1 MKITEVALTN
11 IKSYADRTT
20 VPLHGGVTAILGE
33 NGSGKST
40 IQEAIGFALFDSLP
54 FNNKELIREGANSG
68 VVEVTFTK
76 QDRDKQQVFRVKRGV
91 GRSTYAVHRY
101 DEIADEWI
109 DLDIDSKTDL
119 IERLTSQFNMED
131 KDELSR
137 LWESCIG
144 VPQTKFLSDFAQTP
158 AKRETT
164 FDPLLGVEAYEES
177 WKNALKDV
185 PDTIK
190 TDQNTLRDEIQ
201 TLTGEV
207 QSLPNERKRAEHLQ
221 AEITSLKDAIDSLSD
236 EITKLEAERDE
247 LASQQGQIE
256 ELETQINSKQQEIDA
271 KEAALETAEAELESA
286 EEAVSV
292 CEQAE
297 KGYLAHESARE
308 KRDTL
313 QEEEAKLNDLKD
325 QKSEKEQEIARAEAA
340 VEQCQKD
347 VERLEQA
354 EKTLSETASE
364 KERYDELETEIS
376 ELKRHAESIET
387 LEQEI
392 SRLSTEIKE
401 IRTNIEQRESTIE
414 SIQSKTEEIRPTS
427 EISEELSSAKAEK
440 KALESEEEKL
450 KTQLGR
456 LRDADADAPCPT
468 CDRPLDETHRSE
480 TIATK
485 ESRLE
490 EISERYVELEASIE
504 ALESEHTEAQEIEQ
518 EAASLPNHNEML
530 ESLQDSLSE
539 TANKKDEVESELR
552 EAKENAAEL
561 PERVSEKESLQEA
574 YDNHITAKARI
585 NESSGAHDD
594 LEDAKSRLEKH
605 IEERSSIEEQ
615 ISEYD
620 HVGPELKTVKKT
632 LSETQEDY
640 NKYIQHEK
648 QAAELD
654 DRKAA
659 VASLQSSIESL
670 TDAKSSLQTDL
681 ETEQESFDEETLEN
695 LTAEVSKKER
705 EKAAKEGSKHTTQD
719 TLTEAK
725 ETIAELESKLDT
737 RSEKLTEYKELE
749 ADLQFA
755 NWVRDNVRAA
765 GPKMREVITDRIGQ
779 RANQLFRSIR
789 GRSSETLEWRSDYEI
804 IVHDARIQKSFSTL
818 SGGEKMAA
826 ALSVRLAILEQLSTI
841 GIAFLDEPTAN
852 LDAEKRA
859 NLVEQLNRLDT
870 FTQLTVIS
878 HDETFDSMTDY
889 TVTVEKDKQTTEVVS
904 Q

>member
-1 MKITEVALTN
+1 MKITEVTLTN
-11 IKSYADRTT
+11 VKSYSDRTT
-20 VPLHGGVTAILGE
+20 VPLRGGVTAILGE

-54 FNNKELIREGANSG
+54 FNNKELIREGAKSG
-68 VVEVTFTK
+68 LVEVTFTK
-76 QDRDKQQVFRVKRGV
+76 QSRDKQQIFRVKRGV
-91 GRSTYAVHRY
+91 GRSTYDVYRY
-101 DEIADEWI
+101 DEAADEWI
-109 DLDIDSKTDL
+109 DLDIGSKSDL
-119 IERLTSQFNMED
+119 IDWLTSQFSVAD
-131 KDELSR
+131 GDELSR

-144 VPQTKFLSDFAQTP
+144 VPQTSFLSDFGSSFRIR
-158 AKRETT
+158 KET
-164 FDPLLGVEAYEES
+164 FDPLLGVDAYEES
-177 WKNALKDV
+177 WENALKDA

-190 TDQNTLRDEIQ
+190 ADKNNLRDEIQ

-207 QSLPNERKRAEHLQ
+207 QSLPDERRRAEDLQ
-221 AEITSLKDAIDSLSD
+221 AKITSLKDAIDSLSD
-236 EITKLEAERDE
+236 EITKLEAKRDE
-247 LASQQGQIE
+247 LESQQGRIE

-313 QEEEAKLNDLKD
+313 QDKEAELNDLKD
-325 QKSEKEQEIARAEAA
+325 QKSQKDQEVARAEAA

-347 VERLEQA
+347 VVRLEQA

-364 KERYDELETEIS
+364 KERYDELETQIS
-376 ELKRHAESIET
+376 ALKQRAELTET
-387 LEQEI
+387 LEQEV
-392 SRLSTEIKE
+392 SELSEKIKE
-401 IRTNIEQRESTIE
+401 TKTNIEQRESTIE
-414 SIQSKTEEIRPTS
+414 SIQRKEEAIRPTS
-427 EISEELSSAKAEK
+427 EIREELSSAKANK
-440 KALESEEEKL
+440 KALESEEKKL
-450 KTQLGR
+450 KTQIDR

-518 EAASLPNHNEML
+518 EVASLPNHNEML
-530 ESLQDSLSE
+530 ESLQDNLSE
-539 TANKKDEVESELR
+539 TTNKKEEAESELQ
-552 EAKENAAEL
+552 EAKEKAAEL
-561 PERVSEKESLQEA
+561 PERVSEKESLQDV
-574 YDNHITAKARI
+574 YDNHITAKARV
-585 NESSGAHDD
+585 NEFSGAHAD
-594 LEDAKSRLEKH
+594 LEDAKSRLEEH
-605 IEERSSIEEQ
+605 VEAQSSIEEQ

-620 HVGPELKTVKKT
+620 HVEPELKAVKET

-640 NKYIQHEK
+640 NKYIQHKK

-659 VASLQSSIESL
+659 VESLQSTIESV
-670 TDAKSSLQTDL
+670 TDAKSGLQTDL
-681 ETEQESFDEETLEN
+681 ETEQESFDKETLEN
-695 LTAEVSKKER
+695 LTAEVAEKER
-705 EKAAKEGSKHTTQD
+705 AKAAKEGSKRTTQD
-719 TLTEAK
+719 TLTEVK
-725 ETIAELESKLDT
+725 ETTAELESKLDS

-755 NWVRDNVRAA
+755 NWVRENVRAA

-779 RANQLFRSIR
+779 RANQIFRSIR

-804 IVHDARIQKSFSTL
+804 IVHDARLQKSFTTL

-826 ALSVRLAILEQLSTI
+826 ALSVRLATLEQLSTI

-859 NLVEQLNRLDT
+859 NLVEQLNTLDA